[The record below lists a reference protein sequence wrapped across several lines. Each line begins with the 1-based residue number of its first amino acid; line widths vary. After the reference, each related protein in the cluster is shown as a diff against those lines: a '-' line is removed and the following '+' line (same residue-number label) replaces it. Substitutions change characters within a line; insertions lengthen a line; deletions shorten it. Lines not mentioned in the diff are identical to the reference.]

1 MDPSI
6 GSRGSRRFL
15 YLTFEQRN
23 SSRVPNE
30 GGFLQD
36 QVPQGNYIA
45 LVAVGEQNNLP
56 WMKKSVVIIRWSEGE
71 RRRNFDF
78 IRSTLHKDETPIQ
91 HLWAFVI
98 VVLKTGFLFIVVR
111 RSFAGQMLMPKEQ
124 WRNKDEKFK
133 AHNGSRFYFR
143 PRHSCRVL
151 FYNSFDVATRNLF
164 SNHCTE
170 TT

>member
-56 WMKKSVVIIRWSEGE
+56 
-71 RRRNFDF
+71 
-78 IRSTLHKDETPIQ
+78 
-91 HLWAFVI
+91 
-98 VVLKTGFLFIVVR
+98 
-111 RSFAGQMLMPKEQ
+111 
-124 WRNKDEKFK
+124 
-133 AHNGSRFYFR
+133 
-143 PRHSCRVL
+143 
-151 FYNSFDVATRNLF
+151 
-164 SNHCTE
+164 
-170 TT
+170 